1 MLKITNKTVE
11 RDEEGAST
19 YTGYDV
25 EGYAELDGTSIWDY
39 DYDKNG
45 MQVKV
50 THIGVTEDDEDED
63 GYVYRSIY
71 VTHEAGWEIYTDR
84 GFEAS
89 ISAVLGYDVMFTEQ
103 GMQDDNYA
111 SME

>member
-1 MLKITNKTVE
+1 MLKIVNTSVE

-19 YTGYDV
+19 YTSYDV
-25 EGYAELDGTSIWDY
+25 EGFAVLDGTSIWDY
-39 DYDKNG
+39 DYDKHG
-45 MQVKV
+45 MRVNV
-50 THIGVTEDDEDED
+50 THIGVTEYDDEDC
-63 GYVYRSIY
+63 GLAIY
-71 VTHEAGWEIYTDR
+71 VTHDAGWRIYTDR

-103 GMQDDNYA
+103 GMQDDELA